1 MWSVGVIVYVLL
13 CGYTPFM
20 SDNQEIMFDRI
31 KRADWVFEA
40 KDWDHISEEAKDL
53 IRGLLDPNPNSR
65 MTAKRALRSKWMNED
80 AKLLSSRDLSQ
91 GAMNLKE
98 RRPRLRD
105 LARAFMAMGG
115 TTKKA
120 LGDVDPVHCENE
132 SVKQLT

>member
-1 MWSVGVIVYVLL
+1 
-13 CGYTPFM
+13 M
-20 SDNQEIMFDRI
+20 SDNQEKMFDRI

-40 KDWDHISEEAKDL
+40 QDWKHISEEAKDL
-53 IRGLLDPNPNSR
+53 IRGLLDPSPDSR

-80 AKLLSSRDLSQ
+80 ANILSSRDLSH

-115 TTKKA
+115 PTKNA
-120 LGDVDPVHCENE
+120 LGDVDPVHGENE
-132 SVKQLT
+132 SVVQLI